1 MCCCSFRAD
10 EAAAFAV
17 RTYARPQQL
26 HSLESESDDMRG
38 DTSLVL
44 HCLCLARAAPALCS
58 SIGVAWRTAVAAG
71 TGGDGGTNAPRQAN
85 AAKSV
90 LSLGGGRLC
99 STVRLFSQCPQYDF
113 AHAPPVLLLA
123 GNVWPINISTPLNV
137 TLFFP
142 DPFDYVGPFS
152 MLAITGLQFLSLL
165 CLTSRTPYLE

>member
-1 MCCCSFRAD
+1 MFWADHCELLLSGGGSRACGLCCCSFRAD

-44 HCLCLARAAPALCS
+44 HCLCLARAAPVLCS
-58 SIGVAWRTAVAAG
+58 SIGVAHRG
-71 TGGDGGTNAPRQAN
+71 NGGYRRRRRRHKRAAPRQAN

-99 STVRLFSQCPQYDF
+99 STVRLFSQCPQYNF
-113 AHAPPVLLLA
+113 AHAPLPVLLLA

-152 MLAITGLQFLSLL
+152 
-165 CLTSRTPYLE
+165 C